1 MGDESVPE
9 TGQNVSQSD
18 RPEYLKFVV
27 FLAVLLAIVVAVA
40 LFVPPIFSNIV
51 PSVLGLDSTSSP
63 ESVPAS
69 GFDGAPESG
78 LGGVPSE
85 TEASPQTHTVQ
96 EGESLQQ
103 IAVSY
108 GITVEALAAANDI
121 ISPQQISAGTV
132 LVIPQAE

>member
-1 MGDESVPE
+1 MGDERAPE
-9 TGQNVSQSD
+9 TGQNESQND

-40 LFVPPIFSNIV
+40 LVVPPIFNNIV
-51 PSVLGLDSTSSP
+51 PSVLGLDSTSAP
-63 ESVPAS
+63 ESVPAN
-69 GFDGAPESG
+69 GFDVAPESG
-78 LGGVPSE
+78 LGGIPSE
-85 TEASPQTHTVQ
+85 TETSPQTHTVQ
-96 EGESLQQ
+96 EGETLPQ

-108 GITVEALAAANDI
+108 GITLEALAAANNI

>member
-1 MGDESVPE
+1 MDDESVRE

-18 RPEYLKFVV
+18 RSEYLKFVV
-27 FLAVLLAIVVAVA
+27 FLAVLLAIVLVVA
-40 LFVPPIFSNIV
+40 LAVPPIFGNIV

-69 GFDGAPESG
+69 GFEGAPESG
-78 LGGVPSE
+78 LGGIPLE

-96 EGESLQQ
+96 EGETLQQ

-108 GITVEALAAANDI
+108 GITLEALATANNI
-121 ISPQQISAGTV
+121 INPQQISPGTV
-132 LVIPQAE
+132 LVIPRAE